1 MFARRKPD
9 FRRAFLSER
18 GEAAAADAGNA
29 ASAVFSAAVGLPRHG
44 AAVGAVCTRVPC
56 LRQAAVSPA
65 EAALRPQSPLL
76 RLPSRMNIARSAS
89 AARCGQTSSSL
100 EHGGTCRRVCCCV
113 LNLYGVMFRQGLD
126 VVGKDRSE
134 QPERRLPLLENR
146 ASGRGSAEPEDL
158 LFVKIK
164 QKRI

>member
-18 GEAAAADAGNA
+18 GEAAAADADNA
-29 ASAVFSAAVGLPRHG
+29 ASALFSAAVGLPRYS

-76 RLPSRMNIARSAS
+76 RLPSRLNSQDRRQPHDA
-89 AARCGQTSSSL
+89 GQTSRLSV
-100 EHGGTCRRVCCCV
+100 HGGTCRRVCCCV
-113 LNLYGVMFRQGLD
+113 LNLFGVMFRQGLD

-134 QPERRLPLLENR
+134 QPKRRSPLLENR